1 MKLKTRDMLL
11 AAIFA
16 ALTVIGAKVNFLLP
30 EVPLTF
36 QPIIVMLAGCF
47 IGRRTAFLSQ
57 VVYIFT
63 GFIGIPVF
71 AKPIAGP
78 AYILTPS
85 FGFLIGFAAA
95 AYVIGLIVEKN
106 TRRNLATFLTA
117 NLTGLFIIYLFG
129 VLHLYG
135 LMNLYLNK
143 PMSIMKAAS
152 VGAAPFIIKDI
163 ILGIAI
169 SFIARTLYPRIRAQL
184 RQS

>member
-1 MKLKTRDMLL
+1 
-11 AAIFA
+11 
-16 ALTVIGAKVNFLLP
+16 
-30 EVPLTF
+30 
-36 QPIIVMLAGCF
+36 MLAGCF
-47 IGRRTAFLSQ
+47 IGSRTAFLSQ

-63 GFIGIPVF
+63 GLIGIPVF

-95 AYVIGLIVEKN
+95 AYVIGLIVEKSIK
-106 TRRNLATFLTA
+106 RSLAVFLTA
-117 NLTGLFIIYLFG
+117 NISGLLIIYFFG
-129 VLHLYG
+129 VLHLYA

-163 ILGIAI
+163 ILGVVI
-169 SFIARTLYPRIRAQL
+169 SFLAHKLYPRIRAQL
-184 RQS
+184 RK